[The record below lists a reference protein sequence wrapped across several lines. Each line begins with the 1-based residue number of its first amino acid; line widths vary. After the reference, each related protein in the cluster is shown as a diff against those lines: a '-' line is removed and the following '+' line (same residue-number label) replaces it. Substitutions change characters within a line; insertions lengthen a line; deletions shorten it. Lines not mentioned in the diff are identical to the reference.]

1 MNKQEV
7 FDNYV
12 SKFCDLDLSDKREN
26 IVNNLQELLAVAQ
39 KVAKDMDNRTELLL
53 NKELLDVKKLKERSE
68 DDFDEAV
75 FVYINSIQ
83 ESFGVILNQI
93 ANDYYE

>member
-1 MNKQEV
+1 MNKQDA
-7 FDNYV
+7 FNNYV

-26 IVNNLQELLAVAQ
+26 IVNNLLELLAVMQ
-39 KVAKDMDNRTELLL
+39 KVAKDMDNNTELLL
-53 NKELLDVKKLKERSE
+53 NKEVLDAKNLKECSE
-68 DDFDEAV
+68 EDFDETI

-93 ANDYYE
+93 TKDYYE